1 MEFGY
6 TAKKD
11 KQEVMI
17 PYFNNRKLYHIAN
30 EIIGRSQDGFGY
42 QKIEIPHVA
51 LLFHYLR
58 RRNVL
63 VQYTNNFVFERRRII
78 PYPQDIIDFS
88 FYWDKTPQ
96 GHEFWRL
103 IHEEWKKYLKK
114 LSYIYERKN
123 FRFN

>member
-30 EIIGRSQDGFGY
+30 EIIGRSQNGFGC

-58 RRNVL
+58 RHNVL
-63 VQYTNNFVFERRRII
+63 VQYTNNFVFERRIII

>member
-58 RRNVL
+58 RHNVL

-88 FYWDKTPQ
+88 FY
-96 GHEFWRL
+96 
-103 IHEEWKKYLKK
+103 
-114 LSYIYERKN
+114 
-123 FRFN
+123 

>member
-1 MEFGY
+1 M
-6 TAKKD
+6 TT
-11 KQEVMI
+11 
-17 PYFNNRKLYHIAN
+17 YFNTPKLYQIAN
-30 EIIGRSQDGFGY
+30 EIIGRSQNGFRC

-51 LLFHYLR
+51 LLFHYLSR
-58 RRNVL
+58 HNAL
-63 VQYTNNFVFERRRII
+63 AHYTDNFVI

-103 IHEEWKKYLKK
+103 LHEGWKKYIKK

-123 FRFN
+123 FKFN

>member
-1 MEFGY
+1 MM
-6 TAKKD
+6 T
-11 KQEVMI
+11 
-17 PYFNNRKLYHIAN
+17 YFNSPKLYQIAN
-30 EIIGRSQDGFGY
+30 EIIGRSQNGFGY

-58 RRNVL
+58 RHNVL
-63 VQYTNNFVFERRRII
+63 VQYADNFLFGRRRII

-88 FYWDKTPQ
+88 FYWDKTSQ

-103 IHEEWKKYLKK
+103 LHEGWKKYIKK